1 MKIKLLIG
9 TSLLSLL
16 LLCSCSSKEAKD
28 PAKNDEVQY
37 PENGVYYEYS
47 SGGNSDRVVRSLTFE
62 NGKEIS
68 RNEYD
73 YWDNGKLR
81 EIKTMVGETV
91 TDTWSYNYS
100 TDGLLSQ
107 MVRQYTEDGE
117 KCRDDYRYDEKGNV
131 TLISLYTDDAYI
143 GGERFTY
150 TKNGDASLEERLDA
164 NGEVITYTSYTF
176 DESGKN
182 VTLLEK
188 FMYGSRVEYGTYEYN
203 ESGLLSSVKY
213 YSSKDVL
220 TKEIKNEY
228 NADGKIKRVLT
239 CDAEGTVLGYT
250 ECLYDKD
257 GFNFRDIFYE
267 DGKPVYRYDYTKEGA
282 RIYSAYN

>member
-16 LLCSCSSKEAKD
+16 LLCSCSSKENKA

-176 DESGKN
+176 DEGTKN

-188 FMYGSRVEYGTYEYN
+188 FMYGSRIEYGTYEYN
-203 ESGLLSSVKY
+203 ENGLLSSVKY

>member
-1 MKIKLLIG
+1 MKTKILCASILA
-9 TSLLSLL
+9 LS
-16 LLCSCSSKEAKD
+16 LLCSCAAKD
-28 PAKNDEVQY
+28 NTDTAKKDEVQY

-47 SGGNSDRVVRSLTFE
+47 SGGNSDRVVSSITFE
-62 NGKEIS
+62 NGKEVS

-81 EIKTMVGETV
+81 EIKTKVGDTV

-100 TDGLLSQ
+100 TEGLLSQ
-107 MVRQYTEDGE
+107 MVRQYTEEGE

-131 TLISLYTDDAYI
+131 TLISLYTDDTYI

-150 TKNGDASLEERLDA
+150 TENGDASLEERLDA
-164 NGEVITYTSYTF
+164 NGEVITYTSYSF
-176 DESGKN
+176 DESGKK
-182 VTLLEK
+182 VLGLEK
-188 FMYGSRVEYGTYEYN
+188 YMYGSRVEYGTYEYS
-203 ESGLLSSVKY
+203 EDGLLTSVKY
-213 YSSKDVL
+213 YSSSDKL
-220 TKEIKNEY
+220 TEEIKNEY

-239 CDAEGTVLGYT
+239 CDEGGTVLGYT
-250 ECLYDKD
+250 ECLYDED
-257 GFNFRDIFYE
+257 GFNYRDIFYE

>member
-1 MKIKLLIG
+1 MKIKLLIA
-9 TSLLSLL
+9 SVLALS
-16 LLCSCSSKEAKD
+16 LLCSCSAKD
-28 PAKNDEVQY
+28 ASTDPSKKDETQY

-47 SGGNSDRVVRSLTFE
+47 SGGNSDRVVSSITFE

-81 EIKTMVGETV
+81 EIKTKVGETV

-107 MVRQYTEDGE
+107 MVRQYTEEGE
-117 KCRDDYRYDEKGNV
+117 KCRDDYRYDSNGNV

-150 TKNGDASLEERLDA
+150 TENGDASLEERLDA
-164 NGEVITYTSYTF
+164 NGEVITYTQYTF
-176 DESGKN
+176 DESGKK
-182 VTLLEK
+182 VTDLEK
-188 FMYGSRVEYGTYEYN
+188 YMYGSRVEYGTYEYS
-203 ESGLLSSVKY
+203 EDGLLISVKY
-213 YSSKDVL
+213 YSSSDKL
-220 TKEIKNEY
+220 TEEIKNEY

-239 CDAEGTVLGYT
+239 CDESGTVLGYT

-257 GFNFRDIFYE
+257 GFNYRDIFYE

>member
-9 TSLLSLL
+9 TAFLSLL
-16 LLCSCSSKEAKD
+16 LLASCGAKEGSD
-28 PAKNDEVQY
+28 PAKKDEVQY

-47 SGGNSDRVVRSLTFE
+47 SGGNSDRVVSSITFE

-81 EIKTMVGETV
+81 EIKTKVGETV

-100 TDGLLSQ
+100 TEGLLSQ

-117 KCRDDYRYDEKGNV
+117 KCRDDYRYDNKGNV

-150 TKNGDASLEERLDA
+150 TENGDASLEERLDA
-164 NGEVITYTSYTF
+164 NGEVITYTSYSF
-176 DESGKN
+176 DESGKK
-182 VTLLEK
+182 VTGLEK
-188 FMYGSRVEYGTYEYN
+188 YMYGSRVEYGTYEYA
-203 ESGLLSSVKY
+203 EDGLLSSVKY
-213 YSSKDVL
+213 YSSSDKL
-220 TKEIKNEY
+220 TQEIKNEY

-239 CDAEGTVLGYT
+239 CDAEGNVLGYT
-250 ECLYDKD
+250 ECLYDED
-257 GFNFRDIFYE
+257 GFNYRDIYYE